1 MTVTPNYR
9 ARTLVNVVS
18 DGGSLDLV
26 VSTPAGIKCPG
37 DCSEAFFDGRLVTLT
52 ATAGLGKD
60 FQGFSGVT
68 CLPPPGNISTPNVCR
83 FFPTGDSQNI
93 SASFVLETRTV
104 NLSVTGNGQVTSGV
118 FGCDE
123 PSSPCAVNGSYG
135 TQVVFVAAPAPGQRL
150 LTWTGCTSTNAS
162 FCTVLLNQAS
172 GNKTVTAAFGP
183 IPAALIT
190 VGDGGVRTFGPP
202 TVTVTVGQV
211 VEWDWKSPNHNVVSG
226 DTTTGTPDNQFCS
239 PDDTNCATTPL
250 LTTNSVYTHTFAV
263 PGTYNYFCRAHR
275 TSGMVGTII
284 VNPPE

>member
-1 MTVTPNYR
+1 M
-9 ARTLVNVVS
+9 
-18 DGGSLDLV
+18 
-26 VSTPAGIKCPG
+26 
-37 DCSEAFFDGRLVTLT
+37 
-52 ATAGLGKD
+52 
-60 FQGFSGVT
+60 
-68 CLPPPGNISTPNVCR
+68 
-83 FFPTGDSQNI
+83 
-93 SASFVLETRTV
+93 

-202 TVTVTVGQV
+202 TVT
-211 VEWDWKSPNHNVVSG
+211 S
-226 DTTTGTPDNQFCS
+226 
-239 PDDTNCATTPL
+239 
-250 LTTNSVYTHTFAV
+250 
-263 PGTYNYFCRAHR
+263 
-275 TSGMVGTII
+275 
-284 VNPPE
+284 